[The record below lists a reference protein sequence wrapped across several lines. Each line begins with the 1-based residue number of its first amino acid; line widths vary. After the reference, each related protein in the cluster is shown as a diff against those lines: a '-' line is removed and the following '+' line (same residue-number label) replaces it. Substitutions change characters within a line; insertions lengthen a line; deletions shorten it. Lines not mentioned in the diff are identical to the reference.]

1 MYYSSINR
9 FSPKPILR
17 SHNPQ
22 LIVQDLSIGIPLNIF
37 SNIYTNLHYGLDITT
52 TKSVLLQFLLGYYA
66 YGYDRIKDANEYSK
80 STDISIYPQNKI
92 DLYKRILDQ
101 KLIYDITVNSA
112 LIGSI
117 YLLSI
122 DNYDI
127 THLPFLLLL
136 YLSANYKEY
145 KPLLSIYKPLY
156 IAIMWTITTIGLP
169 CVLHDNNYNILM
181 YPQDYLSCLLFIFS
195 ASNFADIND
204 IEEDKKLGVKTLP
217 VLYGKNI
224 TSYISLIAVATA
236 AILLVENPNFEN
248 RFWINSLIEAQHLG
262 LMYVIYNNT
271 DFTIN

>member
-204 IEEDKKLGVKTLP
+204 IREDKKLGVKTLP

-224 TSYISLIAVATA
+224 TSYISLIAVSTA